1 MDVWTVIFA
10 NLVANN
16 LKKIEDVPENLRD
29 KVKAALEST
38 SEPV

>member
-29 KVKAALEST
+29 KVTAALET
-38 SEPV
+38 ANEPV